1 GPKPQPSRGFSS
13 VMSPRTEARRF
24 TCRCA
29 TEVAVRDLAVAGPPS
44 PRTPG
49 PMGIFAEAPMY
60 TDRMVGPFRTPR
72 TGRSLSGPFEED
84 LPEGAMGSPPQRSQR
99 RASRGRRASQNIVS
113 FSRLAGCFSRG
124 IHQSMEGEERQ
135 KKSAIWLDAG
145 SAGG

>member
-1 GPKPQPSRGFSS
+1 MPGTIPGLSDTFVIYREGEVHPAVSGGPDKEITPREPGPKPQPSRRFSS

-72 TGRSLSGPFEED
+72 TG
-84 LPEGAMGSPPQRSQR
+84 
-99 RASRGRRASQNIVS
+99 
-113 FSRLAGCFSRG
+113 
-124 IHQSMEGEERQ
+124 
-135 KKSAIWLDAG
+135 
-145 SAGG
+145 